1 MALSDTY
8 DATSR
13 RPGHGVLYFLLLS
26 VLVVAAAI
34 IVGYVL
40 IELKL
45 IPTGFENYV
54 YGILWLIVSI
64 SVTQLIAMAIKSR
77 LSSTV
82 GSANASSVA
91 FIVRLSGYV
100 IAFVVLLAIIRV
112 GVTEALAA
120 GGFTGLVVG
129 LASQFVLS
137 NIFGGIVIILTRP
150 FRVGDRIT
158 FSTWQY
164 GLIVPSYPPK
174 FFSTDYLVPGYTGVV
189 EEINLMY
196 TVILSDDN
204 VPIKVPNSVMAQAAI
219 FVHSGN
225 EVRRVRTRYE
235 VPKDLDPE
243 VVIKRLEKEL
253 SALPIVADV
262 PTIRVVE
269 SSQSTYV
276 LAIDARCKTM
286 FEDEARHS
294 ILITVMKTI
303 KAIQEEQKGAKLTG
317 QP

>member
-1 MALSDTY
+1 MALSNTY

-13 RPGHGVLYFLLLS
+13 RPGHGVLYFLFLS

-45 IPTGFENYV
+45 MPTGFENYV
-54 YGILWLIVSI
+54 YGILWLIASI

-100 IAFVVLLAIIRV
+100 IAFVVFLAIIRV

-196 TVILSDDN
+196 TVILSDDD

-262 PTIRVVE
+262 PTIRVIE

>member
-45 IPTGFENYV
+45 MPTGFENYV
-54 YGILWLIVSI
+54 YGILWLIASI

-77 LSSTV
+77 LSLTV

-100 IAFVVLLAIIRV
+100 IAFVVFLAIIRV

-253 SALPIVADV
+253 SALPIMADV
-262 PTIRVVE
+262 PTIRVIE

-286 FEDEARHS
+286 FEDEARHN
-294 ILITVMKTI
+294 ILITVMKAI

>member
-1 MALSDTY
+1 M
-8 DATSR
+8 
-13 RPGHGVLYFLLLS
+13 LYFLLLS

-45 IPTGFENYV
+45 MPTGFENYV
-54 YGILWLIVSI
+54 YGILWLIASI

-100 IAFVVLLAIIRV
+100 IAFVVFLAIIRV

-262 PTIRVVE
+262 PTIRVIE

-286 FEDEARHS
+286 FEDEARHN

>member
-1 MALSDTY
+1 M
-8 DATSR
+8 
-13 RPGHGVLYFLLLS
+13 
-26 VLVVAAAI
+26 VVAAAI

-45 IPTGFENYV
+45 MPTGFESYV
-54 YGILWLIVSI
+54 YGILWLIASI

-100 IAFVVLLAIIRV
+100 IAFVVFLAIIRV

-196 TVILSDDN
+196 TVILSDDD

-262 PTIRVVE
+262 PTIRVIE

>member
-26 VLVVAAAI
+26 VLVMAAAI

-45 IPTGFENYV
+45 MPTGFEDYV
-54 YGILWLIVSI
+54 YGILWLIASI

-100 IAFVVLLAIIRV
+100 IAFVVFLAIIRV

-158 FSTWQY
+158 FSSWQY

-204 VPIKVPNSVMAQAAI
+204 IPIKVPNSVMAQAAI

-262 PTIRVVE
+262 PTIRVIE

-286 FEDEARHS
+286 FEDEARHN
-294 ILITVMKTI
+294 ILITVIKTI

>member
-1 MALSDTY
+1 
-8 DATSR
+8 
-13 RPGHGVLYFLLLS
+13 
-26 VLVVAAAI
+26 
-34 IVGYVL
+34 
-40 IELKL
+40 
-45 IPTGFENYV
+45 
-54 YGILWLIVSI
+54 
-64 SVTQLIAMAIKSR
+64 
-77 LSSTV
+77 
-82 GSANASSVA
+82 ANASSVA

-100 IAFVVLLAIIRV
+100 IAFVVFLAIIRV

-225 EVRRVRTRYE
+225 DVRRVRTRYE

-262 PTIRVVE
+262 PTIRVIE

>member
-1 MALSDTY
+1 M
-8 DATSR
+8 
-13 RPGHGVLYFLLLS
+13 
-26 VLVVAAAI
+26 VVAAAI

-100 IAFVVLLAIIRV
+100 IAFVVFLAIIRV

-262 PTIRVVE
+262 PTIRVIE

-303 KAIQEEQKGAKLTG
+303 KAIQEEQKGAKLSG

>member
-1 MALSDTY
+1 M
-8 DATSR
+8 
-13 RPGHGVLYFLLLS
+13 
-26 VLVVAAAI
+26 AAAI

-100 IAFVVLLAIIRV
+100 IAFVVFLAIIRV

-262 PTIRVVE
+262 PTIRVIE

-303 KAIQEEQKGAKLTG
+303 KAIQEEQKGAKLSG